1 MKALARMGFLGFIG
15 VVTVTSAGCS
25 RGVANASAPLTIE
38 VRMHFSKFVPGALT
52 VPAGRPVRFVVHN
65 DDFLDH
71 EFIIGD
77 AAVQARHESGTEPHH
92 GARPTEIDVPAGS
105 TATTVVT
112 FERRAGLSYACHVPG
127 HFAYGM
133 VGTLT
138 VR

>member
-1 MKALARMGFLGFIG
+1 MKPLVRMGFLGLI
-15 VVTVTSAGCS
+15 VAAMVTSAGCS
-25 RGVANASAPLTIE
+25 RGVAASAPLTID

-52 VPAGRPVRFVVHN
+52 VPAGRPIRFVVHN

-71 EFIIGD
+71 EFIVGD
-77 AAVQARHESGTEPHH
+77 AALQARHESGTEPHH

-105 TATTVVT
+105 TVTTVVT

-133 VGTLT
+133 VGSLT

>member
-1 MKALARMGFLGFIG
+1 LRRMGFLAAAGLAAAA
-15 VVTVTSAGCS
+15 SAGCS
-25 RGVANASAPLTIE
+25 GSVADASRPLTID
-38 VRMHFSKFVPGALT
+38 VRMHFSKFVPASLS

-71 EFIIGD
+71 EFIVGD
-77 AAVQARHESGTEPHH
+77 AAMQARHEAGTEPHH
-92 GARPTEIDVPAGS
+92 GARPTEIDVPAGA
-105 TATTVVT
+105 TVTTVVT
-112 FERRAGLSYACHVPG
+112 FERRSGLSYACHVPG